1 LIIPDDRLRLPCHV
15 VWRRDYRVG
24 VRFD

>member
-1 LIIPDDRLRLPCHV
+1 LIIPDDRLRLPCRV

-24 VRFD
+24 VHFN